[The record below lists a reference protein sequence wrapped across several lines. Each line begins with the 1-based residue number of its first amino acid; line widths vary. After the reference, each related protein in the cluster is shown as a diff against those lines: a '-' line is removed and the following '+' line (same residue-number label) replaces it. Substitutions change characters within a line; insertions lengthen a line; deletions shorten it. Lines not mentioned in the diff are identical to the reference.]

1 MVRRILICMALACS
15 FLLAAGCNHKV
26 QNPLSNIDSKQPDKA
41 LFDRAMDSMR
51 HNRFEEA
58 RNLLETLINTYTD
71 SEYMARAKLAIGD
84 AWYAEGGNAA
94 WQEAEVQY
102 KDFQTFFPNLPE
114 AAEAQL
120 KVATIHYKQ
129 IEKSDRDYAQ
139 AQRAAE
145 EYKVLIQQYPDS
157 PMVPDAKQKLRD
169 VQEVL
174 ADRQF
179 RIANF
184 YYLRLN
190 YAASQARLQSLLD
203 SYPLYSEADEA
214 LFELGNVFER
224 EADGLK
230 KQKIVAATEQARK
243 EEEARREKASGE
255 IIQKAIEAYSRIITR
270 YPATDR
276 VGDAKHRL
284 EALHAPVPTP
294 TPEAIAQSK
303 AEEESRSGI
312 GLIAKVRGQFNKHPN
327 LAHVSKVGDPNLS
340 DEEVKSAAAV
350 VQDLNKEL
358 APPAAA
364 PSGKVGL
371 EAIGTGTG
379 AVSDSDPVKP
389 AANDG
394 TSSGPGANTQP
405 TANAQPRDGA
415 PPPQAPPQTNE
426 VQRPT
431 SPDAQGAQNATENA
445 QKTDQ
450 SGSKDNKQDSS
461 SKKKKKKG
469 LHKLIPF

>member
-1 MVRRILICMALACS
+1 MVRKILLGLALAGS
-15 FLLAAGCNHKV
+15 LLLAAGCSHKV

-41 LFDRAMDSMR
+41 LFDRAMESMR
-51 HNRFEEA
+51 HGRFEEA

-94 WQEAEVQY
+94 WGEAEVQY

-129 IEKSDRDYAQ
+129 MEKADRDYAQ

-169 VQEVL
+169 VQEIL

-190 YAASQARLQSLLD
+190 YAASQARLQSLVD
-203 SYPLYSEADEA
+203 SYPLYSQADEA
-214 LFELGNVFER
+214 LFELGTVFER
-224 EADGLK
+224 EAEGLR
-230 KQKIVAATEQARK
+230 KQKLTAMSEEARK
-243 EEEARREKASGE
+243 EASARREKASGE
-255 IIQKAIEAYSRIITR
+255 LIQKAIEAYSRIITR

-294 TPEAIAQSK
+294 TPEAIAESK

-327 LAHVSKVGDPNLS
+327 LSHVTKVGDPNLS

-364 PSGKVGL
+364 APSGKVGI
-371 EAIGTGTG
+371 EAIGTGTVAAPDG
-379 AVSDSDPVKP
+379 DAAKP
-389 AANDG
+389 ATNNA
-394 TSSGPGANTQP
+394 TSNTQP
-405 TANAQPRDGA
+405 TEGA

-426 VQRPT
+426 VQRPA

-450 SGSKDNKQDSS
+450 NGSKDNKQDSS